1 MVQITTNMGKTHT
14 SHPEHELEL
23 KNYRKPYTCD
33 GCKGHGFGKRYRCE
47 QCDYDLHED
56 CMFTTPTTSHKF
68 FRNSTFKFYEQPPRK
83 CNKQYCDAEAAPRVG
98 LEYSG
103 RAVRRAALR
112 LQMSASLRV
121 ASLSAASL
129 RLRLTASGSLRAACT
144 ARGPWRWL
152 GCSSFSSDLLADR
165 GGPVVSR

>member
-1 MVQITTNMGKTHT
+1 MGKTHT

-68 FRNSTFKFYEQPPRK
+68 FRNSTFKFYEQPPRNATSNIATIAK
-83 CNKQYCDAEAAPRVG
+83 DIATHVG
-98 LEYSG
+98 NTSKVSSTI
-103 RAVRRAALR
+103 ARRLSR
-112 LQMSASLRV
+112 ICTLVV
-121 ASLSAASL
+121 A
-129 RLRLTASGSLRAACT
+129 T
-144 ARGPWRWL
+144 
-152 GCSSFSSDLLADR
+152 
-165 GGPVVSR
+165 SRMN